1 PRIRPVAP
9 ELALDPDGEVRI
21 EDVGEAAAIAP
32 VMRIGGPEDLLG
44 RTGRPLVL
52 VAQRVLG
59 GPEECHRRHP
69 LGIGP
74 GTLLAAPA
82 GPRRAVAAV
91 GRPGEH
97 PLVRVL
103 RDGVEAPGA
112 KATDLLG

>member
-1 PRIRPVAP
+1 
-9 ELALDPDGEVRI
+9 
-21 EDVGEAAAIAP
+21 
-32 VMRIGGPEDLLG
+32 
-44 RTGRPLVL
+44 VL

-112 KATDLLG
+112 KATDLLGPPAHARVPVLGGDPILVGSAQVVPDSLYGDI